1 MKIKKILGFLVC
13 FGIFNLA
20 VSFANANE
28 EKTMSFEDKAQQVN
42 KELFYL
48 KQELK
53 ERYER
58 APLLYQ
64 KQADQTA
71 FFKLM
76 KEIQQLRDKKEK
88 VENHFHE
95 FLLDK
100 NQSEEAYAFWDQGE
114 TTLGQLIMEYGS
126 GDFLYIIPAE
136 IANIKLNMYSALA
149 IPHENF
155 EEIIEMILTQNGI
168 GVKKLA
174 SYLRQ
179 LFILKQNPGFVEHIA
194 SDKEMLKFI
203 PDTSLLFYLLAPP
216 VDELHSVL
224 AFLEK
229 FSDPKEMTL
238 QIVGSKI
245 ALVAMKKN
253 VESLLTLYEAAYGD
267 SEGKNYQVYNL
278 TKLKVEE
285 GERIVKALFADT
297 TFNRSRPPF
306 MSMRNEEIQIIP
318 LREKNALVFLGEDAK
333 VKRAFDLLDQLEGK
347 LSEGEENIFFWYTC
361 QHSDPQE
368 IADLL
373 SKLFSQKAANLNQL
387 SITKKNEERSR
398 ESLSVNPAFV
408 RPGTIEKS
416 IPSEIG
422 NSIVVDPKT
431 SSILMIIKKEEA
443 KSLETVLK
451 RIDVPKRMVQIDVL
465 LVERTLRD
473 SKQTG
478 INLLKIGSSANNKT
492 KTEIEFD
499 ASDQSSR
506 RGILDFIY
514 SHSKGYLPSFDL
526 AMSFLLAQED
536 VKINANPSILAV
548 NQTPAKISLGEEFSI
563 NTGAVRVEGSK
574 NVEKSYTRVQYGTTI
589 VITPTIHLPEN
600 EGEKGYVT
608 LQTNINF
615 DTPQQNTRD
624 DRPPVTRRHI
634 ENEVCIADGETII
647 LGGLRRKAE
656 EDNREKIPF
665 LGDLPG
671 IGKLFGSTKL
681 IDNSTEMFIFI
692 TPKIIKDPREALSS
706 EREKALQKRPGDIPE
721 FLAKLEEAKKKE
733 KKRLFEDSLKVL
745 FENF

>member
-1 MKIKKILGFLVC
+1 MNKMLRFLVLL
-13 FGIFNLA
+13 GIFNLT
-20 VSFANANE
+20 VVFAGE
-28 EKTMSFEDKAQQVN
+28 EKTLSFEQKAQQVN

-64 KQADQTA
+64 KQADKEA
-71 FFKLM
+71 FFQLM
-76 KEIQQLRDKKEK
+76 KEIQQLRDKKES
-88 VENHFHE
+88 VEKHFRS

-100 NQSEEAYAFWDQGE
+100 NQVEEAYAFWDQGE

-126 GDFLYIIPAE
+126 GDFLYVIPAE

-155 EEIIEMILTQNGI
+155 EEIIELILTQNGI
-168 GVKKLA
+168 GVKKLT

-179 LFILKQNPGFVEHIA
+179 LFIVKQNPGFVEHIA
-194 SDKEMLKFI
+194 SDREMLKFI
-203 PDTSLLFYLLAPP
+203 PETALLFYLLAPP
-216 VDELHSVL
+216 VDELRSVL
-224 AFLEK
+224 SFLEK
-229 FSDPKEMTL
+229 FSDPKEITL

-245 ALVAMKKN
+245 ALVAMKRN
-253 VESLLTLYEAAYGD
+253 VERLLTLYEAAYGN

-285 GERIVKALFADT
+285 GERIVRALFSDT
-297 TFNRSRPPF
+297 AFSRSRPPF
-306 MSMRNEEIQIIP
+306 LSMRNEEINIIP
-318 LREKNALVFLGEDAK
+318 LKDKGALIFLGEEAK
-333 VKRAFDLLDQLEGK
+333 VKRAFELLDELEAK
-347 LSEGEENIFFWYTC
+347 LAEGEENIFFWYTC

-373 SKLFSQKAANLNQL
+373 SRLFAQKTANLSYL
-387 SITKKNEERSR
+387 SNSKQEDHRRDGNLPI
-398 ESLSVNPAFV
+398 NPAFIK
-408 RPGTIEKS
+408 PGTIEKNAS
-416 IPSEIG
+416 PEIA
-422 NSIVVDPKT
+422 NNIVVDPKT
-431 SSILMIIKKEEA
+431 SSLLMIIRKEEA
-443 KSLETVLK
+443 KSLEAVLK
-451 RIDVPKRMVQIDVL
+451 RIDVPKRMVQIEVL

-478 INLLKIGSSANNKT
+478 INLLKIGSSTSNKT
-492 KTEIEFD
+492 SAMVEFD
-499 ASDQSSR
+499 ASDQASR

-548 NQTPAKISLGEEFSI
+548 NQTPAKISLVEESSI

-574 NVEKSYTRVQYGTTI
+574 NVEKSYARVQYGTIIT
-589 VITPTIHLPEN
+589 ITPTIHLPEN
-600 EGEKGYVT
+600 EDEKGYVT
-608 LQTNINF
+608 LKTDINF
-615 DTPQQNTRD
+615 DSPQQNVQG

-647 LGGLRRKAE
+647 LGGLRRKEE
-656 EDNREKIPF
+656 EDSREKIPF

-681 IDNSTEMFIFI
+681 VDNSKEMFIFI
-692 TPKIIKDPREALSS
+692 TPKIIKDPREALSA

-721 FLAKLEEAKKKE
+721 FLEKLEEAKKKE
-733 KKRLFEDSLKVL
+733 KKKLFEDSLKVL
-745 FENF
+745 FESF